1 MAISV
6 SLRVCRLEIW
16 IKMSVYYFDLL
27 EVMSH
32 IFLIDSLLMIG
43 KGVRCKVGGDERRGR
58 FF

>member
-1 MAISV
+1 VAISV

-27 EVMSH
+27 EVMTH
-32 IFLIDSLLMIG
+32 VFLIDSLLTIG
-43 KGVRCKVGGDERRGR
+43 KRVRCKVGGDERSGR